1 MKINSLIIIL
11 FLFSLNTISIF
22 GQEITVKGKITDVKG
37 EPLPF
42 VSISEQN
49 TKNGVVSESD
59 GTYEIKVKNKGVT
72 LIFSFLGYKTQYVKV
87 STYKLDVKLEEDS
100 VSLDEIIVSTGIRG
114 SQLRATKLKREAR
127 GVIEAIT
134 PEDIGSFSDN
144 SITDAL
150 QRVAGVQVERDPEG
164 NGGERVSIRGIGPQF
179 VTVTVNGRT
188 PISAGSEGSTNL
200 RTFNLNLIPT
210 EVTNRTIINKSA
222 DAKAIS
228 SNIGGGIDVQTI
240 KPLDK
245 RYLPNKNYFAVVNA
259 RNLNGSNFEDNSD
272 FRPRISAAIGGK
284 INDKLGAYFSGVYA
298 DELILSDQFSSVNFD
313 VVSLKEDT
321 NNDGM
326 FDETTGDV
334 LYKDVLVPQIFNT
347 RTFQRNTKTKAF
359 SGGIQWKPT
368 NKFEINTDFTRFDVR
383 AISQIDQLGLQIG
396 SASNDNNPNTA
407 GLYDPETIFKSGSI
421 TFNGDNLTSID
432 LSGAS
437 QSRLNIVNL
446 GIDFDNET
454 VNNIGGINF
463 DYKFTEKINV
473 NLDFS
478 YSDIK
483 FDQKIN
489 TIGIVSKNE
498 AVNATV
504 DRNDFS
510 FDLRGEYPTF
520 NLPAGVIQRVDDY
533 TLSGQANTFRK
544 TRGDNYGIKLDNEF
558 ILNENFTLSLG
569 SRFNRT
575 YLETRAARYSTFERP
590 GATGTGVTPQEAL
603 DYTAIRQDA
612 PIVGTNFLNG
622 NTGIPGWA
630 STPIEGAKSI
640 FSDIANFNGG
650 NYFDFNVPLKEAQMQ
665 DQQSGDNFFATIPN
679 FNSFSYDEKSYETYT
694 QLDFDGELFGKPVYF
709 NAGLRA
715 VKFTNNS
722 EGFTFVSFGGAV
734 SGADIIVYNQV
745 DRENFN
751 LLPSFNM
758 KTNLKKNLIWRFG
771 FYRGITR
778 PEVTDI
784 VPSNSLRFSNT
795 QDDLVN
801 LTAQGGGQNLIR
813 LSNPDL
819 KPFTSLNFDNTF
831 EYYVKNGGAFV
842 VSLFYKSFKNFIADQ
857 VLLDAPY
864 PEELNSV
871 FPIESQV
878 TQGLV
883 FDITKPQNITNAAI
897 YGFEVGFNH
906 HFTKLPGFWSGFG
919 LQANY
924 TFVESDFDEAIGDA
938 ISFPG
943 SSKHSVNSV
952 LYYQKYGFTARY
964 TVAYRNSYLSE
975 LGFGSTREDAS
986 RFTDARTLHGII
998 LQYNISRNLLVQ
1010 GGIQNITAEPVRRFI
1025 GNDSRNLTDMFGQ
1038 NASWFAAVRY
1048 TF

>member
-1 MKINSLIIIL
+1 MKIKIIL
-11 FLFSLNTISIF
+11 TFLTISLFSVSNVSS
-22 GQEITVKGKITDVKG
+22 QEKVVKGTVIDVKG

-42 VSISEQN
+42 VSVTEQG
-49 TKNGVVSESD
+49 TTNGVVTETD
-59 GTYEIKVKNKGVT
+59 GSFEIKLKNTNTT
-72 LIFSFLGYKTQYVKV
+72 LIFSYLGYKTKNIKV
-87 STYKLDVKLEEDS
+87 TTSSIKVTMQEDA
-100 VSLDEIIVSTGIRG
+100 VSLNEVIISTGVRG
-114 SQLRATKLKREAR
+114 SQLRATRIKRNAK

-150 QRVAGVQVERDPEG
+150 QRVPGVQIERDPEG

-228 SNIGGGIDVQTI
+228 SNIGGGIDIQTI

-298 DELILSDQFSSVNFD
+298 DELIFSDQFSSVNFD

-321 NNDGM
+321 NNDGIW
-326 FDETTGDV
+326 DETTGDV
-334 LYKDVLVPQIFNT
+334 LYRDVLIPQIFNT

-368 NKFEINTDFTRFDVR
+368 KKLEINTDFTRFDVR

-407 GLYDPETIFKSGSI
+407 GLYDPETIFKPGSI

-432 LSGAS
+432 LAGAS

-463 DYKFTEKINV
+463 DFKATEKININFDV
-473 NLDFS
+473 S

-498 AVNATV
+498 AVNPTV

-520 NLPAGVIQRVDDY
+520 NLPTDVIQRVDDY

-544 TRGDNYGIKLDNEF
+544 TRGDNYALRLDNQF
-558 ILNENFTLSLG
+558 ILNDNFTLSVG
-569 SRFNRT
+569 SRFNST

-603 DYTAIRQDA
+603 DYTTLRQNS
-612 PIVGTNFLNG
+612 PIIGTNFLNG
-622 NTGIPGWA
+622 NTGISGWA
-630 STPIEGAKSI
+630 STPIEGAKLI

-650 NYFDFNVPLKEAQMQ
+650 NYFDFNVPLREAQLR

-679 FNSFSYDEKSYETYT
+679 FNSFSYDEKSYETYA
-694 QLDFDGELFGKPVYF
+694 QLDYDGELFGKPVYF

-715 VKFTNNS
+715 VKFTNDS
-722 EGFTFVSFGGAV
+722 QGFTFVSFGGAV

-745 DRENFN
+745 NRENFN

-758 KTNLKKNLIWRFG
+758 KTNLKQNLIWRFG

-813 LSNPDL
+813 LSNPNL

-857 VLLDAPY
+857 VLLDTPY
-864 PEELNSV
+864 PEELNRV
-871 FPIESQV
+871 FPIESQI
-878 TQGLV
+878 TNGLV
-883 FDITKPQNITNAAI
+883 FDITKPQNITNASI

-906 HFTKLPGFWSGFG
+906 HFTKLPGFLSGFG

-924 TFVESDFDEAIGDA
+924 TFVESDFDESIGDA

-943 SSKHSVNSV
+943 SSKHSINSV
-952 LYYQKYGFTARY
+952 LYYQKHGFTARY

-986 RFTDARTLHGII
+986 RFTDARTIHGII
-998 LQYNISRNLLVQ
+998 LQYNINRKLLIQ
-1010 GGIQNITAEPVRRFI
+1010 GGVQNITAEPVRRFI

-1048 TF
+1048 SF